1 MITTIQK
8 SMRRIAVTL
17 MWAMLPGCSAA
28 HRATAADNSAASSAT
43 SICRRDP
50 TRPGCDTPRPVD
62 AIDKTRTTAEER
74 SPVNGFLDVIGGA
87 LKGAFGGAAAGF
99 WVCPVVVLPTCA
111 GAIAVGTTI
120 GAVAGAR
127 KGAQGGAPKRAA
139 PVVEKP
145 DAIALPDREPAEQDE
160 QP

>member
-1 MITTIQK
+1 MITTIPK

-28 HRATAADNSAASSAT
+28 HRALAADNSAA
-43 SICRRDP
+43 
-50 TRPGCDTPRPVD
+50 
-62 AIDKTRTTAEER
+62 RTTAEER

-87 LKGAFGGAAAGF
+87 LKGAFGGAAVGF

-127 KGAQGGAPKRAA
+127 KGAQGGAPKRAD
-139 PVVEKP
+139 PVAEKP
-145 DAIALPDREPAEQDE
+145 VAIALPDLAPAEQDE

>member
-17 MWAMLPGCSAA
+17 IWAMLPGCSAA
-28 HRATAADNSAASSAT
+28 HRALAADNPAA
-43 SICRRDP
+43 
-50 TRPGCDTPRPVD
+50 
-62 AIDKTRTTAEER
+62 RTTADEP
-74 SPVNGFLDVIGGA
+74 SPVSNFLDVIGGA
-87 LKGAFGGAAAGF
+87 LKGAFGGAAVGF

-127 KGAQGGAPKRAA
+127 KGAQGGAPKRAD
-139 PVVEKP
+139 PVAEKP
-145 DAIALPDREPAEQDE
+145 VAIVVPDGQSAEKVE
-160 QP
+160 QQ